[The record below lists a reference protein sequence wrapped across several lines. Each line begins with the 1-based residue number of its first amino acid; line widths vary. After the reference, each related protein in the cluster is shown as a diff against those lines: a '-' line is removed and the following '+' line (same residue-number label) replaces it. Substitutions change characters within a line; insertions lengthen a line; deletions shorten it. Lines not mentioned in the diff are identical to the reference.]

1 MSGNFQFDT
10 RPEVDVIVYRHRA
23 DCPFTVK
30 NKDSR
35 CRCPKHLYVRL
46 TRARIS
52 AKTISW
58 ETARQ
63 RAKEWA
69 DNHDPVVL
77 RERAR
82 EADNA
87 ITPKLIEEAFDEFIA
102 SKEAASSNPDG
113 YETTQSK
120 SVTMKKQLIDFLN
133 IHNQGKPDRGRVLHV
148 HQITTPLLNLWMG
161 TWKSR
166 TYWSKS

>member
-1 MSGNFQFDT
+1 MSGKFRFDT

-23 DCPFTVK
+23 DCRFTQK
-30 NKDSR
+30 EKDGR
-35 CRCPKHLYVRL
+35 CRKHIYVRL

-52 AKTISW
+52 AKTKSW

-69 DNHDPVVL
+69 DNHDPVML

-87 ITPKLIEEAFDEFIA
+87 ITPKLVEEAFDEFIA
-102 SKEAASSNPDG
+102 SKQAASSNPDG
-113 YETTQSK
+113 YKTTESK
-120 SVTMKKQLIDFLN
+120 YSTMKRQLVDFLN
-133 IHNQGKPDRGRVLHV
+133 LHNQGKPDAERVL
-148 HQITTPLLNLWMG
+148 
-161 TWKSR
+161 
-166 TYWSKS
+166 Y

>member
-23 DCPFTVK
+23 DCRFPLK
-30 NKDSR
+30 EKDGR

-52 AKTISW
+52 AKTKSW

-69 DNHDPVVL
+69 DNHDPVIL

-87 ITPKLIEEAFDEFIA
+87 ACLGCE
-102 SKEAASSNPDG
+102 
-113 YETTQSK
+113 
-120 SVTMKKQLIDFLN
+120 
-133 IHNQGKPDRGRVLHV
+133 
-148 HQITTPLLNLWMG
+148 WC
-161 TWKSR
+161 SR
-166 TYWSKS
+166 TDSFSWWVATKWSRPTWALVLG